1 MNIEGKESSFESKES
16 FIEKNLWWIL
26 LVLGLIAL
34 GLYFYKFNN
43 GFQGLAGSTSEWDHF
58 GSYIGGIFS
67 GMAFLALI
75 AEMRANKKREK
86 KQESRYQKQIND
98 LEKEKEEQDK
108 RWEKEKEEQ
117 DKRWKKEDFERTFF
131 MMLSQFNEKLSF
143 LNNSDINNI
152 YNSIVPISFSYF
164 NTIRNNIENEKYSDI
179 NMLFINLYRIL
190 KFIDESHFEINN
202 KKLYTGILRSYLSRK
217 FLVILGFHLLY
228 RDSSYNN
235 YIEYINKYSIFEHIG
250 LKYLEI
256 KVIKNNLKLTNPL
269 YESID
274 DKKYKTIIDYILIK
288 KDEYNIKSTYN
299 NPDLNKIIS
308 LSKPS
313 NDICYKFIQARIKGE
328 LFKFPGEF
336 NKINESSYDF
346 IFMHLIANFKPE
358 AFANSLE
365 HRDTTTIYNLYI
377 SELKNRYS

>member
-1 MNIEGKESSFESKES
+1 MNIESKESSFESKES

-98 LEKEKEEQDK
+98 LEKEKEEQDQ

-152 YNSIVPISFSYF
+152 YDSIVLNSFSYF
-164 NTIRNNIENEKYSDI
+164 NTIRNNVENEKYSDI

-217 FLVILGFHLLY
+217 FLVVLGFHLLY

-235 YIEYINKYSIFEHIG
+235 YIEYINKYNIFEHIG

-256 KVIKNNLKLTNPL
+256 KVIKNNLKLTNSL
-269 YESID
+269 NNSIKD
-274 DKKYKTIIDYILIK
+274 EKYKTIIDYILIK
-288 KDEYNIKSTYN
+288 KDGYNIKNTYN
-299 NPDLNKIIS
+299 NPDLNKIIKTK

-313 NDICYKFIQARIKGE
+313 KKICNKFIQARIKGTP
-328 LFKFPGEF
+328 FKIPG
-336 NKINESSYDF
+336 KINESGYDF

-365 HRDTTTIYNLYI
+365 YRDTTTVYNLYI
-377 SELKNRYS
+377 SKLKNTYS

>member
-1 MNIEGKESSFESKES
+1 MNIESKESSFESKES

-98 LEKEKEEQDK
+98 LEKEKEEQDQ

-152 YNSIVPISFSYF
+152 YDSIVLNSFSYF
-164 NTIRNNIENEKYSDI
+164 NTIRNNVENEKYSDI

-217 FLVILGFHLLY
+217 FLVVLGFHLLY

-235 YIEYINKYSIFEHIG
+235 YIEYINKYNIFEHIG

-256 KVIKNNLKLTNPL
+256 KVIKNNLKLTNNL
-269 YESID
+269 NNSIKD
-274 DKKYKTIIDYILIK
+274 EKYKTIIDYILIK
-288 KDEYNIKSTYN
+288 KDGYNIKNTYN
-299 NPDLNKIIS
+299 NPDLNKIIKTK

-313 NDICYKFIQARIKGE
+313 KKICNKFIQARIKGTP
-328 LFKFPGEF
+328 FKIPG
-336 NKINESSYDF
+336 KINESGYDF

-365 HRDTTTIYNLYI
+365 YRDTTTVYNLYI
-377 SELKNRYS
+377 SKLKNTYS

>member
-1 MNIEGKESSFESKES
+1 MNEGKESSFESKES

-143 LNNSDINNI
+143 LKNSDINNI
-152 YNSIVPISFSYF
+152 YGSIVPTSFSYF
-164 NTIRNNIENEKYSDI
+164 NTIRNNVEDEKYSDI

-308 LSKPS
+308 LSKQS

-365 HRDTTTIYNLYI
+365 YRDTTTIYNLYI

>member
-1 MNIEGKESSFESKES
+1 MNIEGKESFFEK
-16 FIEKNLWWIL
+16 KLWLIL

-43 GFQGLAGSTSEWDHF
+43 GFQGLSGSTSEWDHF

-75 AEMRANKKREK
+75 AEMRANKKREEE
-86 KQESRYQKQIND
+86 QESRYQKQINK
-98 LEKEKEEQDK
+98 LKNEKK
-108 RWEKEKEEQ
+108 EQ

-143 LNNSDINNI
+143 LNNSDINDI
-152 YNSIVPISFSYF
+152 YNSIVLDSFSYF
-164 NTIRNNIENEKYSDI
+164 ETIRNKTENEKYSDI
-179 NMLFINLYRIL
+179 NMLFINLYRTL

-228 RDSSYNN
+228 RDSSYNK
-235 YIEYINKYSIFEHIG
+235 YIEYINKYNIFEHIG

-256 KVIKNNLKLTNPL
+256 KVLKKNLSLQNPL
-269 YESID
+269 GSNLDEGY
-274 DKKYKTIIDYILIK
+274 YKTIIEYILMG
-288 KDEYNIKSTYN
+288 KDRCNTMLDVDNLTIT
-299 NPDLNKIIS
+299 LNTP
-308 LSKPS
+308 SKERL
-313 NDICYKFIQARIKGE
+313 NEFIQARIKGMNFQFSRSIDE
-328 LFKFPGEF
+328 T
-336 NKINESSYDF
+336 NYDF
-346 IFMHLIANFKPE
+346 IFMHLITNFKPE

-365 HRDTTTIYNLYI
+365 YRDTTTIYNLYI

>member
-1 MNIEGKESSFESKES
+1 M
-16 FIEKNLWWIL
+16 
-26 LVLGLIAL
+26 

-365 HRDTTTIYNLYI
+365 YRDTTTIYNLYI

>member
-365 HRDTTTIYNLYI
+365 YRDTTTIYNLYI

>member
-1 MNIEGKESSFESKES
+1 MNIDGKESSFESKES

-152 YNSIVPISFSYF
+152 YDSIVPISFSYF
-164 NTIRNNIENEKYSDI
+164 NTIRNNVENEKYSDI

-269 YESID
+269 HDSID

-365 HRDTTTIYNLYI
+365 YRDTTTIYNLYI

>member
-365 HRDTTTIYNLYI
+365 YRDTTTIYNLYI
-377 SELKNRYS
+377 SELKNTYS

>member
-1 MNIEGKESSFESKES
+1 MNIDGKESSFESKES

-152 YNSIVPISFSYF
+152 YDSIVPIS
-164 NTIRNNIENEKYSDI
+164 
-179 NMLFINLYRIL
+179 
-190 KFIDESHFEINN
+190 
-202 KKLYTGILRSYLSRK
+202 
-217 FLVILGFHLLY
+217 
-228 RDSSYNN
+228 
-235 YIEYINKYSIFEHIG
+235 
-250 LKYLEI
+250 
-256 KVIKNNLKLTNPL
+256 
-269 YESID
+269 
-274 DKKYKTIIDYILIK
+274 
-288 KDEYNIKSTYN
+288 
-299 NPDLNKIIS
+299 
-308 LSKPS
+308 
-313 NDICYKFIQARIKGE
+313 
-328 LFKFPGEF
+328 
-336 NKINESSYDF
+336 
-346 IFMHLIANFKPE
+346 
-358 AFANSLE
+358 
-365 HRDTTTIYNLYI
+365 
-377 SELKNRYS
+377 

>member
-1 MNIEGKESSFESKES
+1 MNKENKES
-16 FIEKNLWWIL
+16 FIEKNLWWL
-26 LVLGLIAL
+26 LLIVGIVFLSVYFWKFHGVLANESD
-34 GLYFYKFNN
+34 K
-43 GFQGLAGSTSEWDHF
+43 WDHF

-75 AEMRANKKREK
+75 AEMKANKKEKKLQEERYLTEMRANKKEK
-86 KQESRYQKQIND
+86 KLQEARYLTEIED
-98 LEKEKEEQDK
+98 LKKEKD
-108 RWEKEKEEQ
+108 EQ

-152 YNSIVPISFSYF
+152 YDSIVTDSFSYF
-164 NTIRNNIENEKYSDI
+164 NTIRNNVENEKYSDI

-217 FLVILGFHLLY
+217 FLVVLGFHLLY

-235 YIEYINKYSIFEHIG
+235 YIEYINKYNIFEHIG

-256 KVIKNNLKLTNPL
+256 KVIKNNLKLTNNL
-269 YESID
+269 NNSIKD
-274 DKKYKTIIDYILIK
+274 EKYKTIIDYILIK
-288 KDEYNIKSTYN
+288 KDGYNIKNTYN
-299 NPDLNKIIS
+299 NPDLNKIIKTK

-313 NDICYKFIQARIKGE
+313 KKICNKFIQARIKGTP
-328 LFKFPGEF
+328 FKIPG
-336 NKINESSYDF
+336 KINESGYDF

-365 HRDTTTIYNLYI
+365 YRDTTTVYNLYI
-377 SELKNRYS
+377 SKLKNTYS

>member
-1 MNIEGKESSFESKES
+1 MAIKTKES
-16 FIEKNLWWIL
+16 FIEKYLWQIIL
-26 LVLGLIAL
+26 AIGLIFL
-34 GLYFYKFNN
+34 FLYFYQFHGKLSSN
-43 GFQGLAGSTSEWDHF
+43 SDEWDKF
-58 GSYIGGIFS
+58 GSYVGGIFS

-75 AEMRANKKREK
+75 AEMRANKKEK
-86 KQESRYQKQIND
+86 KLQEARYLTEIED
-98 LEKEKEEQDK
+98 LKKEKD
-108 RWEKEKEEQ
+108 EQ

-152 YNSIVPISFSYF
+152 YDSIVPNSFSCF
-164 NTIRNNIENEKYSDI
+164 NTIRNNVENEKYSDI

-190 KFIDESHFEINN
+190 KFIDESHFEISN

-235 YIEYINKYSIFEHIG
+235 YIEYINKYNIFEHIG

-256 KVIKNNLKLTNPL
+256 KIIKNNLKLTDLL
-269 YESID
+269 YSCIK
-274 DKKYKTIIDYILIK
+274 DKEYKTIIDYILIK
-288 KDEYNIKSTYN
+288 KDEHNIKNTYN
-299 NPDLNKIIS
+299 NPGLNKIINIK
-308 LSKPS
+308 LSESS
-313 NDICYKFIQARIKGE
+313 NDICNKFIQARIKGE
-328 LFKFPGEF
+328 PFKFPGGF
-336 NKINESSYDF
+336 NESSYDF

-365 HRDTTTIYNLYI
+365 YRDTTTIYNLYI
-377 SELKNRYS
+377 SELKNTYS

>member
-1 MNIEGKESSFESKES
+1 MNIEGKESSVESKES
-16 FIEKNLWWIL
+16 FIEKNLWRIL

-98 LEKEKEEQDK
+98 LEEEKK
-108 RWEKEKEEQ
+108 EQ
-117 DKRWKKEDFERTFF
+117 DKRWKKEDFEKTFF
-131 MMLSQFNEKLSF
+131 MMLTQFNEKLSF
-143 LNNSDINNI
+143 LNNSDINDI
-152 YNSIVPISFSYF
+152 YNSIVPYSFSNF
-164 NTIRNNIENEKYSDI
+164 NTIRNNAENEKYSDI

-190 KFIDESHFEINN
+190 KFIDESHFETNA

-217 FLVILGFHLLY
+217 FLVVLGFHLLY

-235 YIEYINKYSIFEHIG
+235 YIEYINKYNIFEHIG

-256 KVIKNNLKLTNPL
+256 KVIKNNLKLTNFL
-269 YESID
+269 YNGID
-274 DKKYKTIIDYILIK
+274 DKKYKTIIDYILRK
-288 KDEYNIKSTYN
+288 KDGYNIKNTCN
-299 NPDLNKIIS
+299 NLDLNKIINIK
-308 LSKPS
+308 LSDSS
-313 NDICYKFIQARIKGE
+313 NDICNKFIQARIKGE
-328 LFKFPGEF
+328 PFKFPGEV
-336 NKINESSYDF
+336 NESSYGF
-346 IFMHLIANFKPE
+346 IFMHLITNFKPE

-365 HRDTTTIYNLYI
+365 YRDTTTIYNLYI
-377 SELKNRYS
+377 SELKNTYS

>member
-1 MNIEGKESSFESKES
+1 MNEGKESSFESKES

-143 LNNSDINNI
+143 LKNSDINNI
-152 YNSIVPISFSYF
+152 YGSIVPISFSYF
-164 NTIRNNIENEKYSDI
+164 NTIRNNVEDEKYSDI

-308 LSKPS
+308 LSKQS

-365 HRDTTTIYNLYI
+365 YRDTTTIYNLYI

>member
-108 RWEKEKEEQ
+108 RWEKEKEKQ

-365 HRDTTTIYNLYI
+365 YRDTTTIYNLYI

>member
-1 MNIEGKESSFESKES
+1 
-16 FIEKNLWWIL
+16 
-26 LVLGLIAL
+26 
-34 GLYFYKFNN
+34 
-43 GFQGLAGSTSEWDHF
+43 
-58 GSYIGGIFS
+58 
-67 GMAFLALI
+67 
-75 AEMRANKKREK
+75 
-86 KQESRYQKQIND
+86 
-98 LEKEKEEQDK
+98 
-108 RWEKEKEEQ
+108 
-117 DKRWKKEDFERTFF
+117 
-131 MMLSQFNEKLSF
+131 MLN
-143 LNNSDINNI
+143 
-152 YNSIVPISFSYF
+152 SFSYF
-164 NTIRNNIENEKYSDI
+164 NTIRNNVENEKYSDI

-235 YIEYINKYSIFEHIG
+235 YIEYINKYNIFEHIG

-256 KVIKNNLKLTNPL
+256 KVIRNNLKLTDHL
-269 YESID
+269 FSFIE

-288 KDEYNIKSTYN
+288 KDEYNIKKTYN
-299 NPDLNKIIS
+299 NPDLNKIIN

-336 NKINESSYDF
+336 NEINESSYDF

-365 HRDTTTIYNLYI
+365 YRDTTTIYNLYI